1 MCSSFTRTEG
11 RGWFPVGASIAH
23 TVRALARLYLPS
35 SPFFTSPL
43 GPHLTASHVVDA
55 LETRSQYIDQS
66 ISKRMI
72 LPPQLSPVSELQVLC
87 PPCLHEHLP
96 TPCSLLP
103 HLPTCPS
110 SRFAVSAH
118 SPTTP
123 TLSICGLTSSSFPL
137 DHMCAFGLF
146 RSRLLLLLHSFPLG
160 GALSSTALG
169 VQGGLSSALLR

>member
-1 MCSSFTRTEG
+1 MVVLPVCVVPSLPPEAW
-11 RGWFPVGASIAH
+11 GWFPVGASIAH

-35 SPFFTSPL
+35 SPFFTSPV
-43 GPHLTASHVVDA
+43 GPHLTAPHVVDA

-72 LPPQLSPVSELQVLC
+72 LPPQLSPVSEFQVLC

-103 HLPTCPS
+103 HL
-110 SRFAVSAH
+110 RFAVSAH

-123 TLSICGLTSSSFPL
+123 TEHLWF
-137 DHMCAFGLF
+137 DF
-146 RSRLLLLLHSFPLG
+146 LLLPSGPHVCIWPL
-160 GALSSTALG
+160 
-169 VQGGLSSALLR
+169 